1 MIKILIAILVFG
13 IIIAVHEFGHYI
25 VAKLSDI
32 KVNKF
37 AIGMGPA
44 IFKFKKGETEYS
56 LRLLPFGGFCE
67 MEGEDQTSD
76 NKRAFNNKPIINRIA
91 VIAAG
96 AIMNL
101 ILGFIL
107 IVISTSIS
115 GDRITTTIITKFDK
129 NASSVESGLQVG
141 DEITKIN
148 GMTAFTDM
156 DVAYKIT
163 TTKDDTFRL
172 EVKRDGEKV
181 VLDDVKIYSYFYV
194 RNIDKSKADEF
205 SPYYSYDED
214 TKEYTKVNDLGELE
228 KAYYYDSDVKE
239 YVSAVFF
246 EDKDDAHTELQK
258 AESIVDFSVDSEDKN
273 VGTVLSYSFRKTLTI
288 GQMVWSS
295 LVDLVSGKYGMKDVS
310 GPVGIVSVIGKSID
324 SGVQFKENFLM
335 IMNIAIF
342 ITINLG
348 MFNLFPLPA
357 LDGGRLFFLI
367 IEAIRRKPID
377 PEKEGMVHFVGLV
390 IAMLLMLA
398 LTFNDILNIIR

>member
-67 MEGEDQTSD
+67 MEGEDKNSD

-115 GDRITTTIITKFDK
+115 NDRITTTTITKFDK

-172 EVKRDGEKV
+172 EVKRDGKKV

-214 TKEYTKVNDLGELE
+214 TNEYTKVNDLGDLE
-228 KAYYYDSDVKE
+228 RAYYYDSNVKE

-246 EDKDDAHTELQK
+246 EDKDDAYTELQK
-258 AESIVDFSVDSEDKN
+258 AESIVDFSVDSEGKN

>member
-115 GDRITTTIITKFDK
+115 SDRITTTIITKFDK

-273 VGTVLSYSFRKTLTI
+273 VGTVISYSFRRTLTV

>member
-115 GDRITTTIITKFDK
+115 SDRITTTIITKFDK

-246 EDKDDAHTELQK
+246 EDKADAHTELQK

-273 VGTVLSYSFRKTLTI
+273 VGTVISYSFRRTLTV

>member
-115 GDRITTTIITKFDK
+115 SDRITTTIITKFDK

-246 EDKDDAHTELQK
+246 EDKADA
-258 AESIVDFSVDSEDKN
+258 
-273 VGTVLSYSFRKTLTI
+273 
-288 GQMVWSS
+288 
-295 LVDLVSGKYGMKDVS
+295 
-310 GPVGIVSVIGKSID
+310 
-324 SGVQFKENFLM
+324 
-335 IMNIAIF
+335 
-342 ITINLG
+342 
-348 MFNLFPLPA
+348 
-357 LDGGRLFFLI
+357 
-367 IEAIRRKPID
+367 
-377 PEKEGMVHFVGLV
+377 
-390 IAMLLMLA
+390 
-398 LTFNDILNIIR
+398 